1 MSASHNHNPH
11 DHHDHRHPPHPQ
23 QPDEE
28 SDLGYYPVLEQAV
41 RELLIEKGH
50 ITAAEV
56 REMVESIDARAVS
69 HGAAVVARAWT
80 DPAFKQRLLANGTEA
95 VKEFGIDFGPLDL
108 VVVENKADLHN
119 LIVCTL
125 CSCYPRPLLG
135 RPPDWYKS
143 KEYRARVVFEPRTVL
158 KEMGTEIPENIP
170 IRVYDSTAD
179 LRYLVL
185 PVRPAGTEGW
195 TAAQLEKLVTRDSM
209 VGVIPAS
216 SP

>member
-1 MSASHNHNPH
+1 MSSSHDTHGH
-11 DHHDHRHPPHPQ
+11 DHHDHQHAPHPN

-28 SDLGYYPVLEQAV
+28 SDLGYYPILEQAV
-41 RELLIEKGH
+41 RELLMEKGYL
-50 ITAAEV
+50 TAAEI
-56 REMVESIDARAVS
+56 RETVESIDAQAVS

-80 DPAFKQRLLANGTEA
+80 DPAFKQRLLADGSAA
-95 VKEFGIDFGPLDL
+95 VKEFGVDFGPLDL
-108 VVVENKADLHN
+108 VVVENKPDVRN

-143 KEYRARVVFEPRTVL
+143 KEYRARAVYEPRQVL
-158 KEMGTEIPENIP
+158 KEMGTEIPESIP

-185 PVRPAGTEGW
+185 PMRPAGTEGW
-195 TAAQLEKLVTRDSM
+195 TAAQLEALVTRDSM
-209 VGVIPAS
+209 VGVIPAKN
-216 SP
+216 P

>member
-1 MSASHNHNPH
+1 MTARRWRRPSWFALALTAIGMLIFV
-11 DHHDHRHPPHPQ
+11 RLGVW
-23 QPDEE
+23 QPAAYG
-28 SDLGYYPVLEQAV
+28 LFWLYVL
-41 RELLIEKGH
+41 LNFMPLIQ
-50 ITAAEV
+50 
-56 REMVESIDARAVS
+56 
-69 HGAAVVARAWT
+69 
-80 DPAFKQRLLANGTEA
+80 QRLR
-95 VKEFGIDFGPLDL
+95 V
-108 VVVENKADLHN
+108 
-119 LIVCTL
+119 
-125 CSCYPRPLLG
+125 Y
-135 RPPDWYKS
+135 
-143 KEYRARVVFEPRTVL
+143 RVVFEPRTVL